1 MESMDAVMLAVVSAA
16 VADAAACDD
25 GYVTVGA
32 YEKVVINAL
41 LVAGFADDDR
51 DVAGLV
57 LCAVLEIDVDTV
69 T

>member
-41 LVAGFADDDR
+41 LVAGFADDYR
-51 DVAGLV
+51 DMAGLV